1 LRFGVDA
8 SSTVVAEL
16 RVLHEAVAAQPW
28 AKREKRK
35 QNEPFGGDTNAQLP
49 IHPHLRRVP
58 FGLPC

>member
-1 LRFGVDA
+1 
-8 SSTVVAEL
+8 VVAEL

-35 QNEPFGGDTNAQLP
+35 QNEPFGGDSNAQLP